1 MQKHSPA
8 FTGLTYP
15 RYYQKPNVIIICLQ
29 ETFKFQKQT
38 TNCDI
43 YTHGGL
49 LYQNINHYLYT
60 KTSGDTVI
68 NFL

>member
-1 MQKHSPA
+1 
-8 FTGLTYP
+8 
-15 RYYQKPNVIIICLQ
+15 VIIIYLQ

-49 LYQNINHYLYT
+49 LHQNINHYLYT

-68 NFL
+68 IFL